1 MGREP
6 ANSIRRQLENAGD
19 RDRVARADRAAKKN
33 YAERLSRELAQLVAD
48 GLRAEFPGILP
59 SPEGRGQESRART
72 ARGFKKLDVN
82 YSTPE
87 LGLGLG
93 VSIKTLNFVDPRT
106 ERYTKNYT
114 RIDNEL
120 RAEAMDYHRRQ
131 PYAVL
136 VALVFLPSDACDD
149 GTPERKS
156 SLAKA
161 IEIFRFR
168 AGREHPN
175 DLPELFERIF
185 LMLYETAPERLG
197 ELTCLDVRDKVPK
210 HGRPQRNIRTL
221 AQVLQDI
228 VATYDRRNK
237 PRIEW
242 DE

>member
-1 MGREP
+1 MHASP
-6 ANSIRRQLENAGD
+6 PNSIRRQLTNAGD
-19 RDRVARADRAAKKN
+19 RERVALGNRAAKKN
-33 YAERLSRELAQLVAD
+33 FAERLSRALAQLVAD
-48 GLRAEFPGILP
+48 GLREAFPGILP
-59 SPEGRGQESRART
+59 DERGRGQESRART

-93 VSIKTLNFVDPRT
+93 VSIKTLNFVDPRSS
-106 ERYTKNYT
+106 RYTKNYT

-136 VALVFLPSDACDD
+136 VALVFLPIDACDD
-149 GTPERKS
+149 GSPERKS

-161 IEIFRFR
+161 VEIFRFR
-168 AGREHPN
+168 AGREDPG

-197 ELTCLDVRDKVPK
+197 ELTCLDVCDKLPK
-210 HGRPQRNIRTL
+210 YGRPRRNIRAL
-221 AQVLQDI
+221 AQVLDEI

-242 DE
+242 DD